1 MPNQNKILFI
11 SRTMPFP
18 VKGGD
23 LIALENIMKA
33 LSESEI
39 HADLLCFAREKNDIS
54 KIEIVKEKLG
64 FKNVFCSQIEPK
76 INLRCAFDWIFKEK
90 SYIFNRFYS
99 KKFSKNL
106 LELVKTGEYSTLV
119 FEHAFMY
126 INAFYNS
133 DLKEELKKRNIKT
146 VINSHVLEYFV
157 LEQKIECINNFKIK
171 GERVA
176 EGDEKRAQE
185 NTLAPSLK
193 GGGWGWVI
201 KKFFIKKE
209 LEFLKKIEFNCI
221 KNADK
226 TIFLSQEELEK
237 AKNILPEESEKFYLL
252 ETTLFMGNYPYSKP
266 EFEEKNS
273 IYFLG
278 TFSWVQNHDA
288 VMYFVKKIF
297 PLILNKNPEI
307 KLYLVGMNAGKDIK
321 KLHDGKNIFFVGE
334 KDNIFEEIKK
344 YSVLILPLRLKGG
357 IRIKIIESLAWGKA
371 IISSSSGMEGIRTF
385 GETPVLIADNAQ
397 NFAQK
402 VLKVISDD
410 SLKVKIKEN
419 ARNFAQR
426 RFSFEKFKESVL
438 KIFL

>member
-201 KKFFIKKE
+201 KKFFTKNE

-397 NFAQK
+397 DFAQK
-402 VLKVISDD
+402 VLEVISDD